1 MAKCLAP
8 SPTRATHG
16 NMIATEQAESPR
28 LRITEIFHS
37 IQGESTYAGRRC
49 YFVRLTGCNLRCS
62 WCDSVYTFT
71 GGGWMTF
78 DEIFAKL
85 ATFPACDLVEVT
97 GGEPLLQPR
106 VNAFMQACL
115 DRGFEVLLETSGSL
129 DIAPVPA
136 AVRKIYDLKP
146 PGSGE
151 VQSNRWEN
159 LPLLQPHDE
168 IKVVLA
174 HRADYEWARKQVID
188 RGLIGRHPILFS
200 PVFGQVTPLELAT
213 WILEDGLDVRMQI
226 QMHKLIWDPS
236 ARGV

>member
-1 MAKCLAP
+1 MTEP
-8 SPTRATHG
+8 
-16 NMIATEQAESPR
+16 EQADARR

-49 YFVRLTGCNLRCS
+49 HFVRLTGCNLRCT
-62 WCDSVYTFT
+62 WCDSTYTFT

-106 VNAFMQACL
+106 VSDFMQACL

-129 DIAPVPA
+129 DLAPVPA
-136 AVRKIYDLKP
+136 AVRKIVDLKP

-151 VQSNRWEN
+151 AQSNRWEN

-174 HRADYEWARKQVID
+174 HRADYEWARKQVIE
-188 RGLIGRHPILFS
+188 RGLIGRHSILFS

>member
-1 MAKCLAP
+1 
-8 SPTRATHG
+8 
-16 NMIATEQAESPR
+16 
-28 LRITEIFHS
+28 
-37 IQGESTYAGRRC
+37 
-49 YFVRLTGCNLRCS
+49 
-62 WCDSVYTFT
+62 
-71 GGGWMTF
+71 MTF

-85 ATFPACDLVEVT
+85 ETFPRCDLVEVT

-106 VNAFMQACL
+106 VNDFMQALL

-129 DIAPVPA
+129 DLAPVPV
-136 AVRKIYDLKP
+136 AVRKIVDLKP

-174 HRADYEWARKQVID
+174 HRADYEWARKQVTE
-188 RGLIGRHPILFS
+188 RGLIGHHPILFS